1 MQNFDDRY
9 TFSYSYC
16 EVVIVINFYCIIII
30 ATGFCDAETV
40 TTAGGTTFNW
50 PETLGGEEAILVCP
64 DNQDITITRRCDV
77 ERLWL
82 AFDEDICNTFTGQ
95 LNILIDLFN
104 NVRKLNSFISFNRGY
119 IAIS

>member
-1 MQNFDDRY
+1 MLNYDDRY

-16 EVVIVINFYCIIII
+16 EVLIVINLYYIIII

-40 TTAGGTTFNW
+40 TTASGTTFNW
-50 PETLGGEEAILVCP
+50 PEILGGEETILVCP

-77 ERLWL
+77 EGLWL

-104 NVRKLNSFISFNRGY
+104 NVRKLNSFISFNR
-119 IAIS
+119 S